1 VNQVLTIRR
10 FNLRH
15 LTNVENRLQK
25 LEALFARLLPDVDIE
40 DALSSMTPRSP
51 YQSPRGNQF
60 EDALS
65 PDQSSEQPAA
75 VKRVKTLDRSPTGI
89 PVEALPE
96 EADGFDWK
104 EEATDVSDLAD
115 GMAALSVEPAG
126 IGYLGKHPVKSSC
139 NIY

>member
-1 VNQVLTIRR
+1 MNQVLTVRR
-10 FNLRH
+10 LRH

-40 DALSSMTPRSP
+40 DAISSITPRSP
-51 YQSPRGNQF
+51 YQIPTGNRF

-65 PDQSSEQPAA
+65 PDQSSEQPVP
-75 VKRVKTLDRSPTGI
+75 VKRAKTIGRSPAGT
-89 PVEALPE
+89 PFEALPE

-115 GMAALSVEPAG
+115 GMAALSVEPSG
-126 IGYLGKHPVKSSC
+126 IGYLGKHLIETRCK
-139 NIY
+139 IY